1 MIKLSPR
8 EISQQPFTGRVNGYD
23 RVQVRA
29 YLNDLAYSVE
39 ALLRE
44 QKQQQERIEQLQAE
58 LQEKRQ
64 AEDEIRRAIVSAERM
79 AHELRENA
87 GREAALL
94 LEKARNEAADVNR
107 DHERRSEEAERK
119 HQQRLGELDTA
130 FRNRY
135 AELERDHHDWLVAR
149 EREHGERMAELERQF
164 SSRYLELSGRLSAAR
179 QEYGQF
185 LSTYRALLASFGE
198 LSLRHTLPEDV
209 ALPPLEHFGAMQE
222 QGGSAAWMA
231 PDVVQALPDLPPG
244 LATALLGASGESLIS
259 ETPSDLGPTKDARQ
273 IDVTRLLSKGMDL
286 NTPDILEAVP
296 GAVPVYGS
304 GQTEAGETTSV
315 ALGRHAV
322 PGPREPEG
330 QRKGVTDE

>member
-94 LEKARNEAADVNR
+94 LEKARNEAA
-107 DHERRSEEAERK
+107 EAERK

-135 AELERDHHDWLVAR
+135 
-149 EREHGERMAELERQF
+149 AELERQF

>member
-1 MIKLSPR
+1 MMKLSPR
-8 EISQQPFTGRVNGYD
+8 EISQQPFAGRVNGYD
-23 RVQVRA
+23 RAQVRA
-29 YLNDLAYSVE
+29 YLNDLAHGVE

-94 LEKARNEAADVNR
+94 LEKARNEVAETSR
-107 DHERRSEEAERK
+107 DHERRTEEAERR
-119 HQQRLGELDTA
+119 HRQRLGELDTA
-130 FRNRY
+130 FRTRY

-149 EREHGERMAELERQF
+149 EREHSERMADLERQF
-164 SSRYLELSGRLSAAR
+164 SSRHLDLSGRLSAAR

-222 QGGSAAWMA
+222 QGGPAAWVA
-231 PDVVQALPDLPPG
+231 PEVVQALPDLPAG
-244 LATALLGASGESLIS
+244 LASALLGASGESFIS
-259 ETPSDLGPTKDARQ
+259 EVPGNLGATKETRLM
-273 IDVTRLLSKGMDL
+273 DVTQLLSQGVDV
-286 NTPDILEAVP
+286 NSADVLETLP
-296 GAVPVYGS
+296 GAVPVYAAGP
-304 GQTEAGETTSV
+304 GETPGVT
-315 ALGRHAV
+315 LGRHAV
-322 PGPREPEG
+322 SGPRELEG
-330 QRKGVTDE
+330 RSRGVTDE